1 MKKILVP
8 TDFSSNSKKAIHYAA
23 EIAAA
28 SGADICI
35 VHILDIAAA
44 VMSEAI
50 VMQGSLDREMI
61 ADAEKKLEELVEST
75 KQVTHG
81 KVASKMVTG
90 LVVDGILEAAREN
103 DADMIILGTLGD
115 TALQEKI
122 FGSITAKVIGR
133 ADIPVLAVPLQYEW
147 EQPESILL
155 ALNNFKEDPSIMD
168 TLIYV
173 AKLFNTPI
181 KVAIFTNDK
190 NSQAVDYLQNK
201 RDVDLFC
208 NNMQHEH
215 PELKIESHPLYGTHF
230 EEAIKTYV
238 KTDKTSLL
246 VMLNHKRNFLESL
259 FHRSMTKKMSYHT
272 DIPLLSLPVH

>member
-8 TDFSSNSKKAIHYAA
+8 TDFSPNSKKAIQYAA
-23 EIAAA
+23 EIASTTGAA
-28 SGADICI
+28 ICI
-35 VHILDIAAA
+35 VHIMDIAAA

-50 VMQGSLDREMI
+50 VMQGSLDKEMI
-61 ADAEKKLEELVEST
+61 ADAEKQLGELVSST
-75 KQVTHG
+75 KQVTNG
-81 KVASKMVTG
+81 QVESKMVTG
-90 LVVDGILEAAREN
+90 LVVDGILEAARETN
-103 DADMIILGTLGD
+103 ADMIILGTLGD
-115 TALQEKI
+115 AGMQEKI

-133 ADIPVLAVPLQYEW
+133 ADMPVLAVPLLYEW
-147 EQPESILL
+147 EQPKSILL
-155 ALNNFKEDPSIMD
+155 AVNNFQEDPAI
-168 TLIYV
+168 LYPVIQL
-173 AKLFNTPI
+173 AKMFNTPI
-181 KVAIFTNDK
+181 KVAVFTNDK
-190 NSQAVDYLQNK
+190 NAMAVDYLQNK

-215 PELKIESHPLYGTHF
+215 PELKIESQPLYGDHF
-230 EEAIKTYV
+230 EEAIKTYL